1 MSLRRD
7 RFHGLLSV
15 TNRFITSKRWEK
27 ESHRMKPQQ
36 KFLSGVRCHIPWR
49 TNLWLIPG
57 LLVASSLVLF
67 TVTQIIDRAQFNG
80 VIQLPRWVN
89 QGGASDCL
97 ALVAATAGAIITT
110 LGLVLSI
117 TVLIFSAAATQFGQR
132 LLRRYMRDRGTQT
145 CIGIFSATFVFALL
159 TLLSITARP
168 GEREYVPW
176 VSALVS
182 IALALSCVAV
192 LIYFIHHVALAI
204 QVNTVLTEIG
214 GDLSRTL
221 GELTSKPAE
230 IPVAPVIFEPQFT
243 LRASA
248 SGYLQWIDYH
258 ILVNAARDTDTI
270 VKLDHRPGRYV
281 LEGSVIATGM
291 FDPGY
296 DVHQEAPAMLA
307 RVFQRAVNIGPR
319 RTMRQDPEFAI
330 AQFVEIGL
338 RAMSPAVNDPNT
350 MLSCLDYLSAGFM
363 ELLRN
368 PSYSFSHCDSNGQ
381 LRVIAKR
388 VSFERMLAAG
398 LNPIRQVAHDSVA
411 VTIRIFHTIS
421 ALVPFLKTP
430 AQVEELKAQADLTRE
445 GFITTAASRDA
456 DDVDRAYAAA
466 KQALAAA
473 THADVAKP

>member
-1 MSLRRD
+1 
-7 RFHGLLSV
+7 
-15 TNRFITSKRWEK
+15 
-27 ESHRMKPQQ
+27 MKLQQ
-36 KFLSGVRCHIPWR
+36 KFLSGVRCHISWR

-57 LLVASSLVLF
+57 LLVAMALVLF
-67 TVTQIIDRAQFNG
+67 AITQIIDRAQFNG
-80 VIQLPRWVN
+80 LVQLPRWVN

-117 TVLIFSAAATQFGQR
+117 TVLIFSTAATQFGQR
-132 LLRRYMRDRGTQT
+132 LLRRYMRDRGTQI
-145 CIGIFSATFVFALL
+145 CIGIFAATFVFALL

-176 VSALVS
+176 VSAFVS
-182 IALALSCVAV
+182 LILALSCVAV
-192 LIYFIHHVALAI
+192 LIYFIHHVAVAI

-214 GDLSRTL
+214 KDLGRTL
-221 GELTSKPAE
+221 GELTSKSEE
-230 IPVAPVIFEPQFT
+230 IPDAPDTFEPQFI
-243 LRASA
+243 LQAAA

-258 ILVNAARDTDTI
+258 ILSNAARDSDTI
-270 VKLDHRPGRYV
+270 VKFDHRPGHYV

-291 FDPGY
+291 FGRGR
-296 DVHQEAPAMLA
+296 DVHQKAPAPLA
-307 RVFQRAVNIGPR
+307 RVFRRAVNIGPR

-350 MLSCLDYLSAGFM
+350 MLSCLDFLSAGFM
-363 ELLRN
+363 EMLRI
-368 PSYSFSHCDSNGQ
+368 PSYSFTHCDSDGRV
-381 LRVIAKR
+381 RVIEKR

-411 VTIRIFHTIS
+411 VTIRIFQTIV

-430 AQVEELKAQADLTRE
+430 AQVGELKAQADLTRE
-445 GFITTAASRDA
+445 GFTATAASRDV
-456 DDVDRAYAAA
+456 DDIDRAYAAT
-466 KQALAAA
+466 KKALAAA
-473 THADVAKP
+473 TYPDAATL